1 VKHVQELEATVTSE
15 RQLLSWAEIPEA
27 TLRKWK
33 KCYGKAYENNSWIPR
48 DNWLRDDEK
57 QAIIKFHFDHPLEGY
72 RRLTYMM
79 IDADSKNWKCQ
90 KTFLSSHA
98 FLK

>member
-1 VKHVQELEATVTSE
+1 VRIEPDVFARSKCAVPSDCRA
-15 RQLLSWAEIPEA
+15 PEA

-33 KCYGKAYENNSWIPR
+33 KCYGKAYEHNSWIPR
-48 DNWLRDDEK
+48 DNWLTDDEK